1 MNSDPYDSAAWRTFG
16 MLNADESSTFNEAMR
31 EDPALRKVSLE
42 MDRLAA
48 AIAASAA
55 IPAAPAAGLLEEI
68 QSRVKLNPAG
78 RRRHWLAIS
87 GWAAA
92 LVMALIL
99 IFVPSEKTKQTTVS
113 PPPLASDSTNTPAS
127 GDTQSSLKAVTE
139 RLTQEITELRENLE
153 KYQHRDRAL
162 FTASPGMALPIVMT
176 MTPPGMT
183 AADFQITT
191 LLGDALRAATVIPEE
206 YPEEE
211 ADQIP
216 EAQTIPPSAMPIYDS
231 ARDFGTL
238 VINNLPDTPEGEIYN
253 LWVTTHTGGE
263 PVYVG
268 SLPPSSAA
276 GADSFD
282 FRLGST
288 MVLPSGFML
297 TKDPVDQPTAPTAA
311 NIVLQGPSS
320 PAR

>member
-16 MLNADESSTFNEAMR
+16 MLDADESATFNEAMR

-55 IPAAPAAGLLEEI
+55 IPAAPTAGLLEEI

-87 GWAAA
+87 GWTAA

-99 IFVPSEKTKQTTVS
+99 FFGRGKKSEQATA
-113 PPPLASDSTNTPAS
+113 PPPPRALDSANIPAS
-127 GDTQSSLKAVTE
+127 SDTQPSAKAVTE
-139 RLTQEITELRENLE
+139 RLTQEIIELRENLE
-153 KYQHRDRAL
+153 KYQHRDRTL
-162 FTASPGMALPIVMT
+162 FTASPGMALPIVIT

-183 AADFQITT
+183 AGDFQITT

-206 YPEEE
+206 YPEED
-211 ADQIP
+211 ASQIP
-216 EAQTIPPSAMPIYDS
+216 EAHTIPPSAMPIYDS

-238 VINNLPDTPEGEIYN
+238 VINNLPDTPQGEIYN
-253 LWVTTHTGGE
+253 LWVTTQSGGE

-268 SLPPSSAA
+268 SLPPSSTS

-297 TKDPVDQPTAPTAA
+297 TKDPVDQPTTPNAA
-311 NIVLQGPSS
+311 NIVLQGPPP